1 MSGTQRSYHSPQRDE
16 SARATRAR
24 IVTAAHSLFLEHGFA
39 STSVADIAAA
49 SGVARPT
56 VLTVFGTKA
65 RLLRTVVDVAMAGND
80 EPVPVPLQPWF
91 QPVWQATTAGGCLDA
106 YAHVCLLIS
115 RRSAS
120 VIELVRR
127 ASDEGEEIR
136 DQWEQLQANR
146 RTGARSI
153 AARVRELGG
162 LAPGLTLPRATDR
175 IWVANDSSL
184 YTALVSD
191 CGWSERAFE
200 GWLSTQ
206 LRQAVL
212 ATTG

>member
-106 YAHVCLLIS
+106 PRQVAQADGVGRRHLPPRQQRLLGFGVGDGAH
-115 RRSAS
+115 AAAKF
-120 VIELVRR
+120 R
-127 ASDEGEEIR
+127 AKR
-136 DQWEQLQANR
+136 
-146 RTGARSI
+146 AR
-153 AARVRELGG
+153 L
-162 LAPGLTLPRATDR
+162 
-175 IWVANDSSL
+175 
-184 YTALVSD
+184 
-191 CGWSERAFE
+191 ERALPLCE
-200 GWLSTQ
+200 R
-206 LRQAVL
+206 RQHVE
-212 ATTG
+212 